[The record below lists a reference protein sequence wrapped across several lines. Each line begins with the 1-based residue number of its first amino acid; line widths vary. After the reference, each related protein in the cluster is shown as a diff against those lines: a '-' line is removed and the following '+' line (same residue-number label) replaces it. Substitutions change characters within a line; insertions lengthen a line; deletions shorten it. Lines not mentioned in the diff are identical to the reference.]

1 MKVLKDYFIAFGVTA
16 FVITMLG
23 CCKGPSKAESYESY
37 IIQSGDTLWDIAV
50 ECTPNSRDC
59 RDTIR
64 EIKEVNGIDGNG
76 IYAGQVLTVPVYE
89 EE

>member
-1 MKVLKDYFIAFGVTA
+1 MKVLRKFLLVAIIIATSI
-16 FVITMLG
+16 VIVGWMM
-23 CCKGPSKAESYESY
+23 GPSKAERYESY

-50 ECTPNSRDC
+50 ECTPSSRDC
-59 RDTIR
+59 RETIR

-76 IYAGQVLTVPVYE
+76 IYAGQVICVPVYE